1 METSEICLVY
11 PWETPPHFTKLLAST
26 YVGEFHFVQARWD
39 YRGHCCDPFSSNGP
53 G

>member
-1 METSEICLVY
+1 METSEICLLY
-11 PWETPPHFTKLLAST
+11 PWKTPPQFAKLLAST

-39 YRGHCCDPFSSNGP
+39 YRGRCCDPFSSNGP